1 MRSVRVTL
9 PQAFRRQ
16 RPWGFSDPSV
26 VMVDLTGHVSL
37 ESPVGSPYGVGDEL
51 SDGRFDC
58 GMFSKMGSIHERVA
72 YLHGCGYSVVPAGD
86 GFAVRFEDDAPSV
99 GSEDEV
105 RTVVYEW
112 ETRRQRLPTESIS
125 GCPFK
130 LCPDAR
136 VAYAIVEYEGDHP
149 HMSLAAEYVASM
161 DAVDG
166 RNSYSPSE
174 MSDAIDSVRA
184 VSDAD
189 SHFMATAAMDVAD
202 ASERILDEN
211 KGDFLA
217 KLSEKMRRFV
227 RVWHIPLLKPLD
239 LLRTLERLS
248 RSRIPN
254 FSRRHAS
261 APSAIADQLT
271 EHVKDP
277 IEKEWRS
284 PNPSPG
290 IRGLEE
296 HYVRMDKQETCPG
309 KRKNGHPREQHSSAG
324 PQSIQGRQV
333 FGCRLET

>member
-1 MRSVRVTL
+1 MSEHVSRRTESQALRPFDHPGGFVVRPVRVTL
-9 PQAFRRQ
+9 PQALRRQ

-26 VMVDLTGHVSL
+26 VMVDMTGHVSL

-58 GMFSKMGSIHERVA
+58 GMFSKMGSLHERVA
-72 YLHGCGYSVVPAGD
+72 YLHGCGYSAVPAGD

-99 GSEDEV
+99 DSEDEV

-166 RNSYSPSE
+166 RNSYSPSD

-189 SHFMATAAMDVAD
+189 SHFMANAAMDVAD
-202 ASERILDEN
+202 ASERILDET
-211 KGDFLA
+211 KGDYLA
-217 KLSEKMRRFV
+217 RLSEKMRRFV
-227 RVWHIPLLKPLD
+227 
-239 LLRTLERLS
+239 
-248 RSRIPN
+248 
-254 FSRRHAS
+254 
-261 APSAIADQLT
+261 
-271 EHVKDP
+271 
-277 IEKEWRS
+277 
-284 PNPSPG
+284 
-290 IRGLEE
+290 
-296 HYVRMDKQETCPG
+296 
-309 KRKNGHPREQHSSAG
+309 
-324 PQSIQGRQV
+324 
-333 FGCRLET
+333 